1 MSDITQAFPL
11 AARLLLQFDPLLR
24 EIIGLSLAV
33 SLTAVVLAAI
43 VGLPLGAGLAL
54 LRFPTRNFFIVLN
67 NTLLGLP
74 PVVVGLVVYLLL
86 SRSGP
91 FGFLGLL
98 FTPAAM
104 VLAQCVL
111 VTPIIMAL
119 TRQQIE
125 DLWLE
130 YAEQLQSMGASRF
143 LAIPTLLWEGRHS
156 LMTCV
161 LAGFG
166 RAIGEVGAIIIVGGN
181 IDHYTRTMTT
191 AIALETSKGNLA
203 LALALGF
210 VLITLSMVVNGTV
223 YGLKEHA
230 LRHDLSGITAP

>member
-1 MSDITQAFPL
+1 MNDITQAFFL
-11 AARLLLQFDPLLR
+11 ALGLLTHLDPILR

-33 SLTAVVLAAI
+33 SLSAVALATLM
-43 VGLPLGAGLAL
+43 GLPLGAGLAL
-54 LRFPTRNFFIVLN
+54 SRFPSREVFIVLN

-91 FGFLGLL
+91 FGVWGLL

-125 DLWLE
+125 DLWME
-130 YAEQLQSMGASRF
+130 YAEQLQSLGASRWR
-143 LAIPTLLWEGRHS
+143 AIPTLLWEGRHS
-156 LMTCV
+156 LMTCI

-191 AIALETSKGNLA
+191 AIALETAKGDLA

-230 LRHDLSGITAP
+230 LHRGLSGITAP

>member
-1 MSDITQAFPL
+1 MNDITQAFLL
-11 AARLLLQFDPLLR
+11 ALGLLTHLDPVLR
-24 EIIGLSLAV
+24 EIIGLSLTVSMSAV
-33 SLTAVVLAAI
+33 ALATLM
-43 VGLPLGAGLAL
+43 GLPLGAGLAL
-54 LRFPTRNFFIVLN
+54 LRFPSREVFIVLN

-91 FGFLGLL
+91 FGVWGLL
-98 FTPAAM
+98 FTPVAM
-104 VLAQCVL
+104 VVAQCVL

-125 DLWLE
+125 DLWIE
-130 YAEQLQSMGASRF
+130 YAEQLQSLGASRWQ
-143 LAIPTLLWEGRHS
+143 AIPTLLWEGRHS
-156 LMTCV
+156 LMTCI

-191 AIALETSKGNLA
+191 AIALETSRGDLA
-203 LALALGF
+203 LALALGL

-230 LRHDLSGITAP
+230 LHRGLSGITAP